1 MVNWGMGYEFL
12 SLLPFS
18 YPSFIAS
25 PVLFPHYSVKI
36 KRFVQH
42 LNCIL
47 HLAFDNIYIN
57 YRKKFLDIAAI
68 VFYLKQSRKWI
79 SEQ

>member
-57 YRKKFLDIAAI
+57 YRKKVPGHCSYSVLFKTIKKMD
-68 VFYLKQSRKWI
+68 
-79 SEQ
+79 